1 MHEPRLSVA
10 PRLGLALLLLA
21 VCGCGREE
29 KARLEEE
36 LAQAQALEAE
46 HRAAFRELE
55 AKYHALERRAS
66 QNEVDRARLTGELA
80 AATARGK
87 ALEGDLAAARD
98 RITRLEEQYR
108 KAVIARDAFQ
118 DRLTVAEKDRDN
130 ALKEIEK
137 LTEDIT
143 RYVEVLTKIK
153 ERTPEIYPGGEWL
166 RQEPRL
172 PDKPIRGKVTAVDKK
187 LGLVV
192 FNAGRQKGVRK
203 GDHFVVSRKGKRV
216 GKIVVDETFPDVSAA
231 HYLRDQMATDV
242 EVGDAVLEQ
251 PRDAAKEEAERR
263 QRELG
268 ALRKRILDLE
278 REQRRLAVA
287 LDDARER
294 LRAAGAAPRADQG
307 AAADP
312 QFLAAQRVL
321 KLLKAEVEARGP
333 GAFPLPDGGL
343 RPAHKAL
350 RAKILAVDNPV
361 GLAVLNVGQRE
372 GCEAGYEFIV
382 SRRGKPIGSIVII
395 EVFPDLSA
403 ARFLN
408 ARMKGA
414 VHAGDDATA
423 RMAEL

>member
-1 MHEPRLSVA
+1 MHRPHLSVG
-10 PRLGLALLLLA
+10 PRLGLALLLLVA
-21 VCGCGREE
+21 AGCGREE

-36 LAQAQALEAE
+36 LAQTQALEAE
-46 HRAAFRELE
+46 RRAAFRELE
-55 AKYHALERRAS
+55 AKYGALERQAS
-66 QNEVDRARLTGELA
+66 QNEIDGARLTGELA

-98 RITRLEEQYR
+98 RITQLEEQYR

-118 DRLTVAEKDRDN
+118 DRLTAAEKDRDN

-143 RYVEVLTKIK
+143 RYVEVVTKIK

-192 FNAGRQKGVRK
+192 INVGQQKGVRK
-203 GDHFVVSRKGKRV
+203 GDKFLVLRRGEQV
-216 GKIVVDETFPDVSAA
+216 GAIVVDETFPDVSAG
-231 HYLRDQMATDV
+231 HYDRRVRGDV
-242 EVGDAVLEQ
+242 EIGDLVLEQ
-251 PRDAAKEEAERR
+251 RRDAGEEEAERR

-278 REQRRLAVA
+278 RQQRRLGVA

-294 LRAAGAAPRADQG
+294 LRAGGAAPRADQG

-321 KLLKAEVEARGP
+321 KLLKAEVDARGP
-333 GAFPLPDGGL
+333 GALPLPDGGL

-372 GCEAGYEFIV
+372 DCEAGYEFIV

-395 EVFPDLSA
+395 EVFPDLCA
-403 ARFLN
+403 ARFLK
-408 ARMKGA
+408 ARMKGE
-414 VHAGDDATA
+414 VRLGDDATA
-423 RMAEL
+423 RLAEF